1 MSKKPTE
8 YDIIKAYQEME
19 EYLIASMCRNLY
31 KHIDKKN
38 DYVMWQTEQLKALAK
53 YRKDNAELFG
63 NKYRKT
69 INKDIDE
76 VLRMAYERGYKGEET
91 KILKDIRDNRP
102 VNTSTTIKQV
112 GKNVGKRVPENVGVS
127 FATVNDKKLRSLIK
141 STTDDMDDVLT
152 ATLRNA
158 DDQYRKIIYN
168 TQVALNSGI
177 LSLDEAVKRA
187 TKEFLDKGINCVQYK
202 NGALVNIASYSEM
215 ALRTANKRAKL
226 QGEGADRQ
234 EMGFT
239 TVLVAPNGNCCPKCS
254 KYTGKVF
261 IDDVWSGGKKGDA
274 NYPLLSSAIA
284 GGLYHPNCRDTH
296 TTYIEGITRIPEPL
310 TPQEK
315 ADQEKKYKLEQK
327 QRYLE
332 RQLRKAKRLRDNA
345 MTEDDKAFYD
355 KIVKGY
361 SRKINDLCKQYP
373 KWLRR
378 KPNREST
385 YGISKLVPPV
395 PPVPKV
401 TPKKTPVKNV
411 PKTPVPKVTPT
422 TVVKQRPSVNMEV
435 MNAYRGGKKY
445 GEEMAKLMANDDVP
459 IVALDVWNKYGKDIK
474 IYKPSNRNAGAH
486 YSPFFGGVHMKIKN
500 VAQGNYFQAPYS
512 TAFHEFGHNIDNL
525 AYKDHKKMPRNMTGA
540 GHICEEYKSG
550 AYNKLI
556 KEEARDVVLNHVIDE
571 FDYIENHLN
580 NLGMTE
586 PLKRI
591 KQLLDKHAPNRTKD
605 EVAELFYN
613 NRDGRVFK
621 SIITRSLKTKLEKEL
636 TPLQRA
642 DISDMFEGS
651 GQIGMDY
658 FLGLGHGL
666 NYWKT
671 HEVCVEAFAEMYSA
685 TISSPES
692 LKQIKRFFPK
702 SYDMFL
708 EILHHIAYD
717 L

>member
-1 MSKKPTE
+1 
-8 YDIIKAYQEME
+8 ME

-31 KHIDKKN
+31 KHIDNNN
-38 DYVMWQTEQLKALAK
+38 DYVIWQAEQLKALAK

-76 VLRMAYERGYKGEET
+76 VLRMAYAKGYYGEET
-91 KILKDIRDNRP
+91 KILKDIRNNKD
-102 VNTSTTIKQV
+102 VKTSRTINQV
-112 GKNVGKRVPENVGVS
+112 GKNVGKRVPENIGVS
-127 FATVNDKKLRSLIK
+127 FATVNDRKLRSLIK
-141 STTDDMDDVLT
+141 ATTDDMDDVMS

-168 TQVALNSGI
+168 TQVALNSGVI
-177 LSLDEAVKRA
+177 SLDEAVKRA
-187 TKEFLDKGINCVQYK
+187 TKDFLDKGINAVQYK

-226 QGEGADRQ
+226 QGEGAERQ

-254 KYTGKVF
+254 EYTGKVF
-261 IDDVWSGGKKGDA
+261 IDDVWSGGKKSDG
-274 NYPLLSSAIA
+274 NYPLLSSAME

-296 TTYIEGITRIPEPL
+296 TTYIEGITRIPKPL
-310 TPQEK
+310 TQEEK
-315 ADQEKKYKLEQK
+315 AEQEQKYKLEQK

-355 KIVKGY
+355 SKVKSY
-361 SRKINDLCKQYP
+361 SNKINSLCKKYP

-385 YGISKLVPPV
+385 YGIGELVPPV
-395 PPVPKV
+395 TPIKPK
-401 TPKKTPVKNV
+401 KKTPPKPAVNV
-411 PKTPVPKVTPT
+411 PKTPVPTVTPT
-422 TVVKQRPSVNMEV
+422 TVVKERPTVNMEV

-445 GEEMAKLMANDDVP
+445 GDDMAKIMGNEDVP
-459 IVALDVWNKYGKDIK
+459 IVALEVWNKYGKDIK

-486 YSPFFGGVHMKIKN
+486 YSPFFGGVHMKIKA
-500 VAQGNYFQAPYS
+500 VSEGNYFSPPYS

-525 AYKDHKKMPRNMTGA
+525 AYKDHKQINRWNTAM
-540 GHICEEYKSG
+540 GHICETYKNGEY
-550 AYNKLI
+550 NNMI
-556 KEEARDVVLNHVIDE
+556 KEEARNVVLDHAIND
-571 FDYIENHLN
+571 FAYIEQHCND
-580 NLGMTE
+580 LGMTV
-586 PLKRI
+586 PLERI
-591 KQLLDKHAPNRTKD
+591 KQLAKKYAPNNTR
-605 EVAELFYN
+605 EEWAELLYV
-613 NRDGRVFK
+613 NRDGRTFK
-621 SIITRSLKTKLEKEL
+621 SIITVSLAKKLKNEL
-636 TPLQRA
+636 TPIQRA

-651 GQIGMDY
+651 GQVGVDY
-658 FLGLGHGL
+658 FLGIGHGL
-666 NYWKT
+666 SYWKS
-671 HEVCVEAFAEMYSA
+671 HEVCVEAFAEMFSA
-685 TISSPES
+685 TISNPQS
-692 LKQIKRFFPK
+692 LEQIKRFFPK

-708 EILHHIAYD
+708 EILHYIAYD